1 MSAPSA
7 DRRGPIYFCFVN
19 PSGFSG
25 QKAATELLDS
35 GLSRRGWICRRLPLP
50 ALDRGNSGAASVVR
64 YGTRL
69 LFAWGR
75 ACGIVGARDAKLCV
89 NLGMTRASFVR
100 DFFPMALGSFC
111 LGRSRVVA
119 SLHGSLFMN
128 WPDRSID
135 ARAFRRLLLMAGTT
149 TVLGERQRQRL
160 LALGIP
166 GDRIEIVV
174 NSCELAPLSSAEVAN
189 KLDSSRRRDV
199 VRILYLSSLI
209 DTKGYP
215 EYLEALLGMS
225 ALPGPPVEAV
235 LCGRLVPS
243 EFADGP
249 HDLVSAEEKILE
261 KLRLINRSDRVRV
274 RWIRGAVGEEKT
286 ELFRSADLFVLPTR
300 YAVEAQPI
308 VLLEAMASACAI
320 VTTAIGEIPTILDGD
335 SAELWDLAG
344 GVTLVSVLQR
354 LVTEPVAADR
364 LARAAYSRFV
374 KQFTLERHLDC
385 WEKILDRS
393 IPPSGN
399 TS

>member
-1 MSAPSA
+1 MSAPAES
-7 DRRGPIYFCFVN
+7 RRGPIYFCFVN
-19 PSGFSG
+19 PAGFSG
-25 QKAATELLDS
+25 QKAATELIVA
-35 GLSRRGWICRRLPLP
+35 GLTKRGRICRRLPQP
-50 ALDRGNSGAASVVR
+50 ALDRGNSGAASVLL
-64 YGTRL
+64 YGIRL
-69 LFAWGR
+69 VYSWGR
-75 ACGIVGARDAKLCV
+75 ACGLVAARNAELCV

-100 DFFPMALGSFC
+100 DSFPLALGSLR

-128 WPDRSID
+128 WPDRSVE
-135 ARAFRRLLLMAGTT
+135 ARVFRRLLLMAGTT

-166 GDRIEIVV
+166 GDRIAIVV
-174 NSCELAPLSSAEVAN
+174 NSCDLAPLSSAAVAA
-189 KLDSSRRRDV
+189 KLDSPIRRDA

-215 EYLEALLGMS
+215 EYLEALLGIAS
-225 ALPGPPVEAV
+225 LPGPAVQAV

-249 HDLVSAEEKILE
+249 NDLVAEEERILE
-261 KLRLINRSDRVRV
+261 KLRLINRSERVRV
-274 RWIRGAVGEEKT
+274 RWVRGAEGDEKA

-335 SAELWDLAG
+335 CAELLDRTGAEAL
-344 GVTLVSVLQR
+344 TSVLQR
-354 LVTEPVAADR
+354 LAVEPVAVAR
-364 LARAAYSRFV
+364 LARGAYSRFV
-374 KQFTLERHLDC
+374 KQFTLERHLDR
-385 WEKILDRS
+385 WERILDRS
-393 IPPSGN
+393 GQPLDNKS
-399 TS
+399 